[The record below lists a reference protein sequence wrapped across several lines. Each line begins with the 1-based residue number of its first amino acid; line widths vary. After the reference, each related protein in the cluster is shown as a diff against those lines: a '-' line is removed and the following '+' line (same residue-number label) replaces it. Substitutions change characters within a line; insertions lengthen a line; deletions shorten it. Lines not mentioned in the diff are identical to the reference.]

1 MSEMELMIWRC
12 SVLDILSQ
20 QLLSWTPGTWSM
32 NMYSHPIGFDAS
44 SSQSSMLGTG
54 MDVFDLTV
62 EIACQKTRDRNQQW
76 DSLSLYAIV
85 ATSEFV
91 VSRWGPAMR
100 VGTRAT
106 MHSPLS
112 MV

>member
-1 MSEMELMIWRC
+1 
-12 SVLDILSQ
+12 
-20 QLLSWTPGTWSM
+20 M
-32 NMYSHPIGFDAS
+32 NMYSHPIGFNAS

-54 MDVFDLTV
+54 IVVFDLTV
-62 EIACQKTRDRNQQW
+62 EIACQKTGDQNQQW
-76 DSLSLYAIV
+76 DNLSLYAIV

-91 VSRWGPAMR
+91 VSLRGPAMR

-106 MHSPLS
+106 MHSLLS